1 MRKDIDREMVKGA
14 IALLKSTDE
23 YNVSKLAKTMEVS
36 RPFLY
41 KHFDDL
47 LERTEISPNEE
58 KIKTAIKV
66 LRARTGTKNQ
76 SKSAVAAE
84 AGISRQSIIRYYK
97 HLEPYIYGTKDF
109 DEEDDLSEQISL
121 EIQNRKL
128 KKEINALEAKHQ
140 EELSQEKDSILTTL
154 MLQDLKTFS
163 AQEADLSLNKLQTQ
177 NDELKS
183 QSRQQLNELA
193 KLKADLNDMKQ
204 QLSGGVATEIKG
216 HFKANYDAITSE
228 LTDKQLLKLFL
239 AEEQQNLQDAIEACI
254 TSQPDAILFFQ
265 PFLSCSIKEAR
276 ININAK
282 RVVIIESNLFLSKY
296 YKELI
301 DSLPNTPIH
310 AISAQNIKLTKALF
324 FCRATY
330 GTDKFNDDFL
340 TKLLE
345 KICPPS
351 LQDGFASTSV
361 FATENTLSVVRRA

>member
-14 IALLKSTDE
+14 IDLLKATDE
-23 YNVSKLAKTMEVS
+23 YNVSKLAKTLEVS

-41 KHFDDL
+41 KHFNDL
-47 LERTEISPNEE
+47 LEPTEISPKEQ

-84 AGISRQSIIRYYK
+84 AGLSRQSIVRYYK

-109 DEEDDLSEQISL
+109 DEEDDFPQQVSL

-128 KKEINALEAKHQ
+128 KNEIDALEAKHQ

-163 AQEADLSLNKLQTQ
+163 AQEADLSLNKLQIQ
-177 NDELKS
+177 NDELKTRN
-183 QSRQQLNELA
+183 RQQLNELA

-204 QLSGGVATEIKG
+204 QLSGGVATEVKG
-216 HFKANYDAITSE
+216 HFKANYGAITGE
-228 LTDKQLLKLFL
+228 LTDKQLLKLFW
-239 AEEQQNLQDAIEACI
+239 AEEQRNLKDAIEACI

-265 PFLSCSIKEAR
+265 PFLSCSIKDAG

-282 RVVIIESNLFLSKY
+282 CVVIIESNLFLSKY

-301 DSLPNTPIH
+301 NSLPNTPIH
-310 AISAQNIKLTKALF
+310 AVSAQNISLTKARF

-330 GTDKFNDDFL
+330 GMDKFNDDFL
-340 TKLLE
+340 TKLLD

-351 LQDGFASTSV
+351 LQDGFASTS
-361 FATENTLSVVRRA
+361 FFTPENTMSVVRRS